1 MILGATGRY
10 ATAAYITRENFNSLN
25 HHNKTFFMRK
35 LLFTL
40 MMLVSLSLGMRAGN
54 PPDEG
59 MWLPMFVERLNYTDM
74 QKMGLK
80 LSPQEIYDINNAS
93 LKDAIVSLG
102 GGFCTAEVV
111 SPKGLLFTNH
121 HCAYDAIQKHS
132 SIEHDYLTDGFWAR
146 SLEEELPNEGLTA
159 SFLVKMDDVTK
170 FVLEKVK
177 PEMSESERSA
187 TISKVIEIL
196 KDEASENGR
205 YEVAVRGFYNGNE
218 YYRFVYEV
226 YKDVR
231 LVGAPPSAIGKF
243 GGDTDNW
250 MWPRHTGD
258 FSILRIY
265 TGPDGKPAEYSKE
278 NIPLK
283 PKHFLK
289 ISVDGVE
296 REDFAMIWGYPGST
310 DRYRTSHGI
319 QATLS
324 DINPA
329 IIKVGGRI
337 LEIMKADMDKS
348 DEVRI
353 KYASNYA
360 GLANFWKNKIGE
372 SRGLKRL
379 NVYDKK
385 KVIEDH
391 FSNWVN
397 ADESRR
403 EIYGNV
409 LQDLT
414 DAYAQYAEMNYNKR
428 LWNFQLS
435 LFGSQMMQFPL
446 QTQGI
451 INILKSGQKGEEL
464 KASLAPFYAMG
475 EVQFKNYHAP
485 TEEKI
490 FAAILEMYRQDI
502 PADELPDIY
511 NLIDKKYKGDVN
523 LFARK
528 VFETSVL
535 TTPEKYNAFLVKPS
549 IKVFEKDLAYKTT
562 NSFYNAFMTQN
573 MNAGPVNEKLRKAQR
588 LFVDGLRKA
597 NPDKVYYPDANS
609 TMRVTYGKVLDYY
622 PADAV
627 HYDYVTYM
635 EGILEKEDPT
645 NEEFIVPVK
654 LKELLE
660 KKDFGKWADKD
671 GKLVV
676 NFLSHN
682 DITGGNSGSPVL
694 NGKGDLIGIAFDGN
708 WEAMSGDIAFEP
720 ELQRTISVDI
730 RYVMFIIDK
739 YAEAHNLLDEM
750 VFVKTRY

>member
-1 MILGATGRY
+1 M
-10 ATAAYITRENFNSLN
+10 
-25 HHNKTFFMRK
+25 KK
-35 LLFTL
+35 LFFTL
-40 MMLVSLSLGMRAGN
+40 MMLVALSAGLRAGN

-74 QKMGLK
+74 QSAGLK

-121 HCAYDAIQKHS
+121 HCAYDVIQKHS

-146 SLEEELPNEGLTA
+146 SHEEELPNEGLTA
-159 SFLVKMDDVTK
+159 SFLVKMDDVTSR
-170 FVLEKVK
+170 VMERVTA
-177 PEMSESERSA
+177 EMTESERSA
-187 TISKVIEIL
+187 AIAKVVEIL
-196 KDEASENGR
+196 KQEESAEGK
-205 YEVAVRGFYNGNE
+205 YEVSVKSFYNGNE
-218 YYRFVYEV
+218 FYRFVYEV

-265 TGPDGKPAEYSKE
+265 SGPDGKPAEYSKE

-296 REDFAMIWGYPGST
+296 REDFAMIWGYPGTT

-319 QATLS
+319 QATLNE
-324 DINPA
+324 INPA
-329 IIKVGGRI
+329 IIKVAGTI

-379 NVYDKK
+379 DVYDKK
-385 KVIEDH
+385 KEIEDH
-391 FSNWVN
+391 FDAWVK
-397 ADESRR
+397 ADESRV
-403 EIYGNV
+403 EKYGTV
-409 LQDLT
+409 LQDLS
-414 DAYAQYAEMNYNKR
+414 DSYATFTETNYNSR
-428 LWNFQLS
+428 LWNFQLA

-464 KASLAPFYAMG
+464 QASLAPFYAMG
-475 EVQFKNYHAP
+475 EEQFKNYNAA

-490 FAAILEMYRQDI
+490 LAAILEMYRQDI
-502 PADELPDIY
+502 PAESLPDIY
-511 NLIDKKYKGDVN
+511 NLIDKKYKGDVK
-523 LFARK
+523 LFAKK

-535 TTPEKYNAFLVKPS
+535 ATPEKYNAFLAKPS
-549 IKVFEKDLAYKTT
+549 LKTFEKDLSYKLT
-562 NSFYNAFMTQN
+562 NSFYNSFMTQN
-573 MNAGPVNEKLRKAQR
+573 KNTGPVNEKLKRAQR

-609 TMRVTYGKVLDYY
+609 TMRVTYGKVLDYF

-635 EGILEKEDPT
+635 EGIIEKEDPT
-645 NEEFIVPVK
+645 NDEFIVPAK
-654 LKELLE
+654 LKELFE
-660 KKDFGKWADKD
+660 KKEFGKWADKD
-671 GKLVV
+671 GRMVV

-682 DITGGNSGSPVL
+682 DITGGNSGSPVI
-694 NGKGDLIGIAFDGN
+694 NAKGDLIGIAFDGN

-720 ELQRTISVDI
+720 ELQRTINVDI

-739 YAEAHNLLDEM
+739 YAGASNIIDELI
-750 VFVKTRY
+750 FTKTPRQ

>member
-1 MILGATGRY
+1 
-10 ATAAYITRENFNSLN
+10 
-25 HHNKTFFMRK
+25 MRK
-35 LLFTL
+35 LFFTL
-40 MMLVSLSLGMRAGN
+40 MMLVALSAGLRAGN

-74 QKMGLK
+74 QSAGLK

-121 HCAYDAIQKHS
+121 HCAYDVIQKHS

-146 SLEEELPNEGLTA
+146 SHEEELPNEGLTA
-159 SFLVKMDDVTK
+159 SFLVKMDDVTSR
-170 FVLEKVK
+170 VMERIT
-177 PEMSESERSA
+177 PEMTESERSA
-187 TISKVIEIL
+187 SIAKVVEIL
-196 KDEASENGR
+196 KQEESADGK
-205 YEVAVRGFYNGNE
+205 YEVSVKGFYNGNE
-218 YYRFVYEV
+218 FYRFVYEV

-265 TGPDGKPAEYSKE
+265 SGPDGKPAEYSKE

-296 REDFAMIWGYPGST
+296 REDFAMIWGYPGTT

-319 QATLS
+319 QATLNE
-324 DINPA
+324 INPA
-329 IIKVGGRI
+329 IIKVAGTI

-379 NVYDKK
+379 DVYDKK
-385 KVIEDH
+385 KAIEDH
-391 FSNWVN
+391 FDAWVK
-397 ADESRR
+397 ADESRV
-403 EIYGNV
+403 EKYGTV
-409 LQDLT
+409 LQDLS
-414 DAYAQYAEMNYNKR
+414 DSYATFTETNYNSK
-428 LWNFQLS
+428 LWNFQLA

-451 INILKSGQKGEEL
+451 INILKSEQKGEEL
-464 KASLAPFYAMG
+464 QASLAPFYAMG
-475 EVQFKNYHAP
+475 EGQFKNYNAK

-490 FAAILEMYRQDI
+490 LAAILEMYRQDI
-502 PADELPDIY
+502 PAESLPDIY
-511 NLIDKKYKGDVN
+511 NLIDKKYKGDVK
-523 LFARK
+523 LFAKK

-535 TTPEKYNAFLVKPS
+535 ATPEKYNAFLAKPS
-549 IKVFEKDLAYKTT
+549 LKVFEKDLSYKLT
-562 NSFYNAFMTQN
+562 NSFYNSFMTQN
-573 MNAGPVNEKLRKAQR
+573 KDTGPVNEKLKRAQR

-609 TMRVTYGKVLDYY
+609 TMRVTYGKVLDYF

-627 HYDYVTYM
+627 HYDYLTYM
-635 EGILEKEDPT
+635 EGIIEKEDPT
-645 NEEFIVPVK
+645 NDEFIVPAK
-654 LKELLE
+654 LKELYE

-671 GKLVV
+671 GRMVV

-682 DITGGNSGSPVL
+682 DITGGNSGSPVI
-694 NGKGDLIGIAFDGN
+694 NAKGDLIGIAFDGN
-708 WEAMSGDIAFEP
+708 WEAMSGDIAFET
-720 ELQRTISVDI
+720 ELQRTINVDI

-739 YAEAHNLLDEM
+739 YAGASNIIDELI
-750 VFVKTRY
+750 FTKTPRQ

>member
-1 MILGATGRY
+1 
-10 ATAAYITRENFNSLN
+10 
-25 HHNKTFFMRK
+25 MRK

-40 MMLVSLSLGMRAGN
+40 MMLVALSAGLRAGN

-74 QKMGLK
+74 QEAGLK
-80 LSPQEIYDINNAS
+80 LSAKEIYDINNAS

-121 HCAYDAIQKHS
+121 HCAYDVIQKHS

-159 SFLVKMDDVTK
+159 SFLVKMDDVTSR
-170 FVLEKVK
+170 VLEKVT
-177 PEMSESERSA
+177 PGMTESERSA
-187 TISKVIEIL
+187 TIAKVVETL
-196 KDEASENGR
+196 KQEESANGQF
-205 YEVAVRGFYNGNE
+205 EVSVKGFYNGNE

-319 QATLS
+319 QATLNE
-324 DINPA
+324 INPA

-348 DEVRI
+348 DEIRI

-379 NVYDKK
+379 DVYEKK
-385 KVIEDH
+385 KAIEDH
-391 FSNWVN
+391 FAAWVN
-397 ADESRR
+397 ADESRK
-403 EIYGNV
+403 EKYGTV

-414 DAYAQYAEMNYNKR
+414 DAYGQFAAMNYNSK

-435 LFGSQMMQFPL
+435 MFGSQMLQFPL

-464 KASLAPFYAMG
+464 QASLAPFREMG
-475 EVQFKNYHAP
+475 KEQFKNYNAP

-490 FAAILEMYRQDI
+490 LAAILEMYRESI
-502 PADELPDIY
+502 PAESLPDIY
-511 NLIDKKYKGDVN
+511 NLINKKYKGDVN
-523 LFARK
+523 LFAKK

-535 TTPEKYNAFLVKPS
+535 TTPEKYNAFLAKPS
-549 IKVFEKDLAYKTT
+549 LKTFEKDLAYQLSNSIY
-562 NSFYNAFMTQN
+562 NSFLTQN
-573 MNAGPVNEKLRKAQR
+573 MAAGPINEKLKRAQR

-635 EGILEKEDPT
+635 DGIMEKEDPT
-645 NEEFIVPVK
+645 NDEFIVPAK
-654 LKELLE
+654 LKEIYE
-660 KKDFGKWADKD
+660 KKDFGKWGTAD
-671 GKLVV
+671 GRMVV

-682 DITGGNSGSPVL
+682 DITGGNSGSPVI
-694 NGKGDLIGIAFDGN
+694 NGDGHLIGIAFDGN
-708 WEAMSGDIAFEP
+708 WEAMSGDIAFET
-720 ELQRTISVDI
+720 ELQRTINVDI
-730 RYVMFIIDK
+730 RYVMLIIDK
-739 YAEAHNLLDEM
+739 YAGASNLIEEL
-750 VFVKTRY
+750 VFVKKEAKN

>member
-1 MILGATGRY
+1 
-10 ATAAYITRENFNSLN
+10 
-25 HHNKTFFMRK
+25 MRK
-35 LLFTL
+35 LFFTL
-40 MMLVSLSLGMRAGN
+40 MMIVALSSGLRAGN

-74 QKMGLK
+74 QKAGLK

-121 HCAYDAIQKHS
+121 HCAYDVIQKHS

-146 SLEEELPNEGLTA
+146 SHEEELPNEGLTA
-159 SFLVKMDDVTK
+159 SFLVKMDDVTSR
-170 FVLEKVK
+170 VMERIT

-187 TISKVIEIL
+187 AIAKVVEIL
-196 KDEASENGR
+196 KQEEAADGK
-205 YEVAVRGFYNGNE
+205 YEVSVKGFYNGNE
-218 YYRFVYEV
+218 FYRFVYEV

-265 TGPDGKPAEYSKE
+265 SGPDGKPAEYSKE

-296 REDFAMIWGYPGST
+296 REDFAMIWGYPGTT

-319 QATLS
+319 QATLNE
-324 DINPA
+324 INPA
-329 IIKVGGRI
+329 IIKVSGRI

-385 KVIEDH
+385 KAIEDH
-391 FSNWVN
+391 FDAWVK
-397 ADESRR
+397 ADESRV
-403 EIYGNV
+403 EKYGTV
-409 LQDLT
+409 LQDLS
-414 DAYAQYAEMNYNKR
+414 DSYANFTETNYNAR
-428 LWNFQLS
+428 LWNFQLA

-464 KASLAPFYAMG
+464 QASLAPFYAMG
-475 EVQFKNYHAP
+475 EGQFKNYNAP

-490 FAAILEMYRQDI
+490 LAAILEMYRQDI
-502 PADELPDIY
+502 PAESLPDIY
-511 NLIDKKYKGDVN
+511 NLIDKKYKGDVK
-523 LFARK
+523 LFAKK

-535 TTPEKYNAFLVKPS
+535 ATPEKYNAFLAKPS
-549 IKVFEKDLAYKTT
+549 LKTFEKDLSYKLT
-562 NSFYNAFMTQN
+562 NSFYNSFMTQN
-573 MNAGPVNEKLRKAQR
+573 KNTGPVNEKLKRAQR

-609 TMRVTYGKVLDYY
+609 TMRVTYGKVLDYF

-635 EGILEKEDPT
+635 EGIIEKEDPT
-645 NEEFIVPVK
+645 NDEFIVPAK
-654 LKELLE
+654 LKELYE

-671 GKLVV
+671 GRMVV

-682 DITGGNSGSPVL
+682 DITGGNSGSPVI
-694 NGKGDLIGIAFDGN
+694 NAKGDLIGIAFDGN
-708 WEAMSGDIAFEP
+708 WEAMSGDIAFET
-720 ELQRTISVDI
+720 ELQRTINVDI

-739 YAEAHNLLDEM
+739 YAGASNIIEEL
-750 VFVKTRY
+750 VFTRTPRQ